1 MKKKKEVKK
10 IVLNNERN
18 KKENLIKFGTKT
30 EEKKFKKAN
39 YFKITEDMPFTVKIY

>member
-10 IVLNNERN
+10 IVLNERN

-30 EEKKFKKAN
+30 EKKFKKAN